1 MIADVIGNYLDNIE
15 EREFDA
21 PFMAVLRASGFRDIH
36 FLHGAFEFGKDFI
49 AKREE
54 DGVLYQYAFQTKAG
68 NLGLGEWNKDRGQ
81 IDLLRTNSLAHPD
94 FDRTMPRR
102 AVFVTTGRLTGA
114 APLAAQEY
122 SEHLK
127 NLGELEFILWD
138 RETLIGMMSESPEI
152 GLAGTAEG
160 PLLAALGK
168 IDAGDLPEK
177 ELEQF
182 SRRWIAEI
190 GTLENLWISAIEA
203 TVVASRL
210 RRQERLDLACY
221 AAMCLVRAAWP
232 ATHAEEPPNRISVT
246 VAELGRSLF
255 RHYAS
260 TLFERCGEEDLD
272 PLAFIHA
279 HEIPTAFV
287 TYPVR
292 CLRLVEILGL
302 FGLLE
307 QETGEPIVSEVVGYL
322 TRFFEQHP
330 GAVHPISDRWAVSII
345 PPILLL
351 AKIGERE
358 RIASILKGVAR
369 WIGDRYE
376 KDSLGLA
383 GPHATAGEEVDYLL
397 GTPFEHID
405 LRRRS
410 ESYVST
416 VVLDMAALLEMGDVY
431 KVARNDFLAVDAMS
445 CVVETQ
451 DTPGQY
457 MMNATDT
464 RYEPNMQYKEDW
476 LPGDGWKVAP
486 HHYRSQPSYYLAR
499 IGRHWDHLAV
509 CSVLRDRHFLP
520 TCRTMIV

>member
-21 PFMAVLRASGFRDIH
+21 PFIALLRASGFRDIH

-49 AKREE
+49 ARREE

-68 NLGLGEWNKDRGQ
+68 DIGLGEWNKDRGQ

-102 AVFVTTGRLTGA
+102 AVFVTTGRLVGA

-127 NLGELEFILWD
+127 QLGELEFILWD

-160 PLLAALGK
+160 PLLAVLGK
-168 IDAGDLPEK
+168 VDAGDLPEK

-182 SRRWIAEI
+182 SRRWIAEA
-190 GTLENLWISAIEA
+190 GTLERLRSAAVEA

-221 AAMCLVRAAWP
+221 TALCLVRAAWP
-232 ATHAEEPPNRISVT
+232 ATHAAEPPDRISVT
-246 VAELGRSLF
+246 IAELGRSLF

-260 TLFERCGEEDLD
+260 TLFERCSEEDLD

-292 CLRLVEILGL
+292 CLRLAEILGL
-302 FGLLE
+302 LGLLE
-307 QETGEPIVSEVVGYL
+307 LEAEELAASEVVG
-322 TRFFEQHP
+322 T
-330 GAVHPISDRWAVSII
+330 
-345 PPILLL
+345 
-351 AKIGERE
+351 
-358 RIASILKGVAR
+358 
-369 WIGDRYE
+369 
-376 KDSLGLA
+376 
-383 GPHATAGEEVDYLL
+383 
-397 GTPFEHID
+397 
-405 LRRRS
+405 
-410 ESYVST
+410 
-416 VVLDMAALLEMGDVY
+416 
-431 KVARNDFLAVDAMS
+431 
-445 CVVETQ
+445 
-451 DTPGQY
+451 
-457 MMNATDT
+457 
-464 RYEPNMQYKEDW
+464 
-476 LPGDGWKVAP
+476 
-486 HHYRSQPSYYLAR
+486 
-499 IGRHWDHLAV
+499 
-509 CSVLRDRHFLP
+509 
-520 TCRTMIV
+520 